1 MSAPLSGP
9 ISVSISGPISGM
21 TGFGRSD
28 GVALDVAW
36 VWEARSVN
44 GRNLDVKFRVPPGLE
59 ALEPRIREACAK
71 RFKRGSIQVSLSAKK
86 EVANAA
92 PQLRINQE
100 VLRFYLHEGQH
111 LIEAG
116 TVSKPSWDGLLSLR
130 GVVETSDVVE
140 PDEIKATRELAFVA
154 GLDDALNA
162 LQDARRTEGR
172 ALHKL
177 FSTIFDKIATVSATA
192 EAAAED
198 QVRAI
203 RDRVQ
208 KRAAELLGETPY
220 DEARLLQEAAAL
232 ALKADVREELDR
244 LASHVEEARKLLAE
258 GGDIGRKLEFLAQE
272 FHRESNT
279 LTAKAAAMPLTR
291 AGLELKATIDQLKEQ
306 AANVE

>member
-1 MSAPLSGP
+1 MSA
-9 ISVSISGPISGM
+9 PISGM
-21 TGFGRSD
+21 TGFARSE
-28 GVALDVAW
+28 GVCVDVIW

-44 GRNLDVKFRVPPGLE
+44 GRNLDVKFRTPPGLD

-86 EVANAA
+86 ESPNTA
-92 PQLRINQE
+92 PLLRINQE
-100 VLRFYLHEGQH
+100 VLSFYLHEGQH
-111 LIEAG
+111 LVEAG
-116 TVSKPSWDGLLSLR
+116 IVSKPTWDGLLTLR
-130 GVVETSDVVE
+130 GVIETSDIVE
-140 PDEIKATRELAFVA
+140 AEDVKATREAAFIV
-154 GLDDALNA
+154 GLDSALDG
-162 LQDARRTEGR
+162 LQEARRTEGR
-172 ALHKL
+172 SLHKL
-177 FSTIFDKIATVSATA
+177 FTDIFDKIAAVSATA

-244 LASHVEEARKLLAE
+244 LASHVDEARKLLAG

-291 AGLELKATIDQLKEQ
+291 AGLELKAAVDQLKEQ

>member
-1 MSAPLSGP
+1 MSAP
-9 ISVSISGPISGM
+9 IISGM

-28 GVALDVAW
+28 GNVGDIAW
-36 VWEARSVN
+36 AWEARSVN
-44 GRNLDVKFRVPPGLE
+44 GRNLDVKFRTPPGMDS
-59 ALEPRIREACAK
+59 LEPRIREACAK

-86 EVANAA
+86 ESASTA
-92 PQLRINQE
+92 PQLRINTE
-100 VLRFYLHEGQH
+100 VLAFYLHEGQH

-116 TVSKPSWDGLLSLR
+116 TVTKPTWDGLLSLR
-130 GVVETSDVVE
+130 GVVETSEVIEAEDV
-140 PDEIKATRELAFVA
+140 KAARDTAFMV
-154 GLDDALNA
+154 GLEAALDA

-177 FSTIFDKIATVSATA
+177 FSDIFDKIEAVSVTA
-192 EAAAED
+192 QAAAED

-244 LASHVEEARKLLAE
+244 LASHIEEARKLLAG

-291 AGLELKATIDQLKEQ
+291 AGLELKATVDQLKEQ

>member
-1 MSAPLSGP
+1 MS
-9 ISVSISGPISGM
+9 IIISGM
-21 TGFGRSD
+21 TGFGRSE
-28 GVALDVAW
+28 GVTADMAW
-36 VWEARSVN
+36 VWEVRSVN
-44 GRNLDVKFRVPPGLE
+44 GRNLDVKFRTPPGMD

-71 RFKRGSIQVSLSAKK
+71 RFKRGSIQVSLTTKK
-86 EVANAA
+86 EAA
-92 PQLRINQE
+92 HLAPNLQINQE
-100 VLRFYLHEGQH
+100 VLNFYLQEG
-111 LIEAG
+111 LPFVEAG
-116 TVSKPSWDGLLSLR
+116 AVSKPTWDGLLALR
-130 GVVETSDVVE
+130 GVVETTDTVE
-140 PDEIKATRELAFVA
+140 DDQIKAQREVAIVA
-154 GLDDALNA
+154 GLDVALDAL
-162 LQDARRTEGR
+162 QEARRTEGR

-177 FSTIFDKIATVSATA
+177 FTDIFDKITAVSATA
-192 EAAAED
+192 ETAAED

-208 KRAAELLGETPY
+208 RRATELLGQTPY

-244 LASHVEEARKLLAE
+244 LASHVEEARKLLSC

-291 AGLELKATIDQLKEQ
+291 AGLELKATVDQLKEQ

>member
-1 MSAPLSGP
+1 MISPVSGL
-9 ISVSISGPISGM
+9 ISGM
-21 TGFGRSD
+21 TGFGRSE
-28 GVALDVAW
+28 GLTADVNWA
-36 VWEARSVN
+36 WEARSVN
-44 GRNLDVKFRVPPGLE
+44 GRNLDVKFRTPPGME
-59 ALEPRIREACAK
+59 AMEPRIREACAK
-71 RFKRGSIQVSLSAKK
+71 RFKRGSLQVTLSAKK
-86 EVANAA
+86 EANSNP

-100 VLRFYLHEGQH
+100 VLAFYIHEGQP
-111 LIEAG
+111 LVEAG
-116 TVSKPSWDGLLSLR
+116 TVGKPTWDGLLSLR
-130 GVVETSDVVE
+130 GVVESADIIE
-140 PDEIKATRELAFVA
+140 AEDIKAQREAAFIA
-154 GLDDALNA
+154 GLDIALDAL
-162 LQDARRTEGR
+162 QVARRTEGR

-177 FSTIFDKIATVSATA
+177 FTDIFDKIEAVAITA

-220 DEARLLQEAAAL
+220 DEQRLLQEAAAL

-244 LASHVEEARKLLAE
+244 LASHIVEARKLLAD

-291 AGLELKATIDQLKEQ
+291 AGLELKATVDQLKEQ

>member
-1 MSAPLSGP
+1 MTTQVL
-9 ISVSISGPISGM
+9 ISGM
-21 TGFGRSD
+21 TGFARSEGTIGD
-28 GVALDVAW
+28 YAW

-44 GRNLDVKFRVPPGLE
+44 GRNLDVKFRTPPGMDS
-59 ALEPRIREACAK
+59 LEPRIREACAK
-71 RFKRGSIQVSLSAKK
+71 RFKRGSIQLSLSAKK
-86 EVANAA
+86 ETANAV
-92 PQLRINQE
+92 PKLQINQE
-100 VLRFYLHEGQH
+100 VLNFYLQQGQP
-111 LIEAG
+111 LVEAG
-116 TVSKPSWDGLLSLR
+116 TVGKPSWDGLLALR
-130 GVVETSDVVE
+130 GVVESSEIVEADDV
-140 PDEIKATRELAFVA
+140 KAQREAAILV
-154 GLDDALNA
+154 GLETALDG
-162 LQDARRTEGR
+162 LQNARRTEGR

-177 FSTIFDKIATVSATA
+177 FSDIFDRIASVSQTA

-220 DEARLLQEAAAL
+220 DETRLLQEAASL

-244 LASHVEEARKLLAE
+244 LASHVDEARKLLAA

-291 AGLELKATIDQLKEQ
+291 AGLDLKATVDQLKEQ